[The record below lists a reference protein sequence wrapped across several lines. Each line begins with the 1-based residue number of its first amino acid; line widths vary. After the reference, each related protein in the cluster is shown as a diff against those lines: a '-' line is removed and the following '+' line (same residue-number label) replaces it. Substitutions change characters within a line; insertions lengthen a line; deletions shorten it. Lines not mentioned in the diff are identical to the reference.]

1 MSAVGLFLSVFKG
14 PTACYLRYPHSRFW
28 PLFLVSFFDA
38 FLEPNGPSQGPQNRS
53 KSRKIVF
60 QRPPWEHP
68 PKSHQKLCNLER
80 PNLWICWHLH
90 TFSCFSSGPRP
101 PKRSPKASQNGAFG
115 HPKSQKKQKN
125 KHSKNTPKNGCK
137 NYQKRSQKGLPLSRR
152 RGLQNH
158 KNPSLG
164 LKMCPKP
171 PGGVPRHPKYPKII
185 KKRAPRAS
193 KIAQHHENLITQNQ
207 ENPRKKIQE
216 KRCGT
221 VAGYARSALDT
232 SLLYL
237 ILVLM

>member
-1 MSAVGLFLSVFKG
+1 MVLPRDPKIAQNREKLCSRGLPESTLQKVTKNYAIWKGQTSEFADTYTLSAVFPV
-14 PTACYLRYPHSRFW
+14 A
-28 PLFLVSFFDA
+28 
-38 FLEPNGPSQGPQNRS
+38 QGPQ
-53 KSRKIVF
+53 KGA
-60 QRPPWEHP
+60 
-68 PKSHQKLCNLER
+68 QKPLKMEPLGN
-80 PNLWICWHLH
+80 
-90 TFSCFSSGPRP
+90 
-101 PKRSPKASQNGAFG
+101 QN
-115 HPKSQKKQKN
+115 HRKKQKN

-193 KIAQHHENLITQNQ
+193 IIAQHHENLITQNQ
-207 ENPRKKIQE
+207 GNPRKKIQE

-221 VAGYARSALDT
+221 VAGYARSALDK
-232 SLLYL
+232 
-237 ILVLM
+237 